1 MEELITK
8 NVSIESCPICY
19 KKNPIKFDKKNGFE
33 ILKCS
38 GCDLLWTPNID
49 EKVLSDF
56 YSKSYFESQDNIFGY
71 SNYIEDEEILRI
83 NARYI
88 LSEFP
93 KFKDNSPKM
102 LDIGCAHGFLLDE
115 SRKLG
120 WETKGLE
127 FSAEAA
133 SYAVNKLNL
142 NVSVGSIMQTE
153 LPENNFDI
161 ITMIGVME
169 HLADPIAAI
178 RKVNKL
184 LKPGGYLAITTIN
197 TKGFVRL
204 FDLKPPEHIFYFS
217 AKNLSL
223 LLERENFKV
232 VKQSSYWCHYHLNE
246 ALDRAFRLIFKPN
259 RRIEKLL
266 GLIPFFKIPIKV
278 PTNEM
283 FILSQKEIKS

>member
-1 MEELITK
+1 MEEFVTK
-8 NVSIESCPICY
+8 SQYTESCPICY
-19 KKNPIKFDKKNGFE
+19 KKNPIEFDKKNGFL

-38 GCDLLWTPNID
+38 GCDLLWTPGID
-49 EKVLSDF
+49 EKVLNDF
-56 YSKSYFESQDNIFGY
+56 YSKSYFKSHDPIFGY
-71 SNYIEDEEILRI
+71 SNYIEDEEIIRI

-93 KFKDNSPKM
+93 KFKDCLPKI

-115 SRKLG
+115 ARKLD
-120 WETKGLE
+120 WTTEGLE

-133 SYAVNKLNL
+133 NYAINKLNL
-142 NVSVGSIMQTE
+142 AVSTGSIMQTDF
-153 LPENNFDI
+153 PKNNFDI
-161 ITMIGVME
+161 VTIIGVIE

-178 RKVNKL
+178 RKINKI

-197 TKGFVRL
+197 TKGLVRL

-223 LLERENFKV
+223 LLEREKFKV
-232 VKQSSYWCHYHLNE
+232 LKLSPYWCHYHLNE

-259 RRIEKLL
+259 KRIEKLL

-283 FILSQKEIKS
+283 FVLSQKLK

>member
-1 MEELITK
+1 MKEFVTK
-8 NVSIESCPICY
+8 SKSMIYCPICY
-19 KKNPIKFDKKNGFE
+19 KKNLIEFDKKNGFL

-38 GCDLLWTPNID
+38 GCGLLWTPGID
-49 EKVLSDF
+49 EKVLSNF
-56 YSKSYFESQDNIFGY
+56 YSKSYFKSQDRVFGY

-93 KFKDNSPKM
+93 EFKDCLPKM

-115 SRKLG
+115 ARKLG
-120 WETKGLE
+120 WETQGLE
-127 FSAEAA
+127 FSDEAA

-142 NVSVGSIMQTE
+142 NVSTGSIMQADF
-153 LPENNFDI
+153 PENSFNI
-161 ITMIGVME
+161 VTMIGVIE
-169 HLADPIAAI
+169 HLADPIVAI
-178 RKVNKL
+178 RKINKI

-197 TKGFVRL
+197 TKGLIRL

-232 VKQSSYWCHYHLNE
+232 LKLSPYWCHYHLNE

-259 RRIEKLL
+259 KRIEELL

-283 FILSQKEIKS
+283 FILSQKI